1 MAYSLQNNGSNKW
14 MSGKHLLLTG
24 ASSGIGRELAVHLVG
39 VCERLTL
46 VARNREGR
54 LDAVVAELE
63 QLGKALPDIKGIVKT
78 RVKGHAFD
86 VRDRGCLTTLLDQIY
101 HDENGQIDAFV
112 NCAGGSH
119 VFGLLENMSIHDID
133 EIVDVNAKAP
143 MYWLRDLLPRM
154 KSNQTK
160 DGDLKRGHVLML
172 SSRSGERA
180 LPNLSVYAA
189 AKGCVEKL
197 VEAVRAEYASFRI
210 AFTLVNPGSV
220 QTSFTDCWPVAL
232 RDAHNVESMSVG
244 QAISPILEALNSQ
257 FSLNK
262 ISYESVQQWLGEPGV
277 LVRSNSVE

>member
-1 MAYSLQNNGSNKW
+1 M
-14 MSGKHLLLTG
+14 
-24 ASSGIGRELAVHLVG
+24 G

-54 LDAVVAELE
+54 LDEVVAELE
-63 QLGKALPDIKGIVKT
+63 QIRNALPNLKGVVKT
-78 RVKGHAFD
+78 RIQGHAFD
-86 VRDRGCLTTLLDQIY
+86 VRDRGGLTALLNQIY
-101 HDENGQIDAFV
+101 QDENDQIDAFV
-112 NCAGGSH
+112 NSAGGSH
-119 VFGLLENMSIHDID
+119 VFGLLESMSTHDID

-143 MYWLRDLLPRM
+143 MYWLRELLPRM
-154 KSNQTK
+154 RCNRIK

-244 QAISPILEALNSQ
+244 QAISPIIEALNSQ